1 MPGHSESRMAL
12 TISLLLLGPN
22 TKYVTSDLL
31 LPQIVAVCVICF
43 AVVVY
48 ARSPL
53 DREAQPANI
62 SLQKV

>member
-1 MPGHSESRMAL
+1 MSSHSESRMAL
-12 TISLLLLGPN
+12 TISLLLLGPT
-22 TKYVTSDLL
+22 TKHVTSDLPL
-31 LPQIVAVCVICF
+31 SQAVAVCVICF

-53 DREAQPANI
+53 DREAQPANV